1 VYIDT
6 INEDVYDVN
15 MPYHHGNLR
24 EALIDAGLDTARAE
38 GPDAVVLRAAT
49 RSAGVSPNAAY
60 RHFAD
65 RDELLGA
72 VARRCMEKLAELI
85 EMRLAEGRAED
96 PSDPGTSDPGT
107 SEGAWKALVIAGRA
121 YIEFALTETGW
132 FKTAF
137 GSLVLGE
144 DHDLPEVQDPY
155 AILNRLLDDLVTA
168 GALPIERRP
177 GAEYAAW
184 ASVHGIATLLT
195 EGPLV
200 ALGEDERR
208 CAIDK
213 AVGAVISGL

>member
-1 VYIDT
+1 
-6 INEDVYDVN
+6 

-24 EALIDAGLDTARAE
+24 EALIEAGLATARTE
-38 GPDAVVLRAAT
+38 GPEAVVLRAAT
-49 RSAGVSPNAAY
+49 RAAGVSPNAAY

-72 VARRCMEKLAELI
+72 VAGRCMEKLAELI
-85 EMRLAEGRAED
+85 EARLGEGIAED
-96 PSDPGTSDPGT
+96 PSANGTPQ
-107 SEGAWKALVIAGRA
+107 GAWKALTIAGRA

-144 DHDLPEVQDPY
+144 DHDLPEIQDPY

-168 GALPIERRP
+168 GALPTGRRP

-195 EGPLV
+195 DGPLV
-200 ALGEDERR
+200 ALPEDERIR
-208 CAIDK
+208 AIDRT
-213 AVGAVISGL
+213 VSAVISGL

>member
-1 VYIDT
+1 VYLGT
-6 INEDVYDVN
+6 ISENVYNVN

-24 EALIDAGLDTARAE
+24 EALIEAGLATARAE
-38 GPDAVVLRAAT
+38 GPEAVLLRAAT
-49 RSAGVSPNAAY
+49 RTAGVSPNAAY

-65 RDELLGA
+65 RDELLAA
-72 VARRCMEKLAELI
+72 VAGRCMEKLADLI
-85 EMRLAEGRAED
+85 ETRLTEGA
-96 PSDPGTSDPGT
+96 SDPGSPK
-107 SEGAWKALVIAGRA
+107 GAWNALTIAGQA

-137 GSLVLGE
+137 GSLVLGV
-144 DHDLPEVQDPY
+144 DHDLTDTKDPY
-155 AILNRLLDDLVTA
+155 AILNRLLDDLVTT

-184 ASVHGIATLLT
+184 ASVHGISTLLT

-200 ALGEDERR
+200 ALPEDERR
-208 CAIDK
+208 RAIDK

>member
-1 VYIDT
+1 
-6 INEDVYDVN
+6 
-15 MPYHHGNLR
+15 
-24 EALIDAGLDTARAE
+24 
-38 GPDAVVLRAAT
+38 
-49 RSAGVSPNAAY
+49 VSPNAAY

-85 EMRLAEGRAED
+85 EARLAEARLAEARLD
-96 PSDPGTSDPGT
+96 EARLADGVAEEPSRPGSP
-107 SEGAWKALVIAGRA
+107 EAAWNDLTIAGRA

-137 GSLVLGE
+137 GSLVL
-144 DHDLPEVQDPY
+144 DHDQDLPDSKDPY
-155 AILNRLLDDLVTA
+155 AILNGLLDDLVTA

-200 ALGEDERR
+200 ALPEDERR
-208 CAIDK
+208 RAIDR
-213 AVGAVISGL
+213 AVGAVVSGL